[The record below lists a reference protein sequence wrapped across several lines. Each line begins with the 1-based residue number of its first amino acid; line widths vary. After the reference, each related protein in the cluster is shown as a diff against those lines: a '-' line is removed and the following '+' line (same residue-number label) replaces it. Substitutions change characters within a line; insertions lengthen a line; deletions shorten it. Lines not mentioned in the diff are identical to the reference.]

1 MKETKPGGTGTPA
14 GAVQARVPVPPA
26 GSSRMKKAKLAT
38 LWLDGCSGCH
48 MSILDVDEAIA
59 AVGQKADL
67 VYGPLVDA
75 QEFPEDVDVTIVEG
89 AVSSQEDYEKI
100 KHVRE
105 HTRLLVALGDCAVT
119 SNVPAMRNPIPVK
132 KLLERIY
139 IQGVDAQPRIP
150 TEGVPPLLKRA
161 IPLQEVVKVD
171 LFVPGCPPPASTI
184 GFVLG
189 ELLDGRMPDLSTKVK
204 FG

>member
-1 MKETKPGGTGTPA
+1 
-14 GAVQARVPVPPA
+14 
-26 GSSRMKKAKLAT
+26 MKKEKLAT

-59 AVGQKADL
+59 WVAQKADL

-89 AVSSQEDYEKI
+89 AVSNQEDYEKI
-100 KHVRE
+100 KQVRE
-105 HTRLLVALGDCAVT
+105 RTRLLVALGDCAIT
-119 SNVPAMRNPIPVK
+119 SNVPAMRNSIPVK

-139 IQGVDAQPRIP
+139 VQGVDEKPHIP
-150 TEGVPPLLKRA
+150 TDGVPPLLKRA
-161 IPLQEVVKVD
+161 IPLHEVVKVD
-171 LFVPGCPPPASTI
+171 LFVPGCPPPPAAI
-184 GFVLG
+184 AYVLG
-189 ELLDGRMPDLSTKVK
+189 ELLAGRMPDLSAKVK

>member
-1 MKETKPGGTGTPA
+1 
-14 GAVQARVPVPPA
+14 
-26 GSSRMKKAKLAT
+26 MKKAKLAT

-48 MSILDVDEAIA
+48 MSILDLDEGIA
-59 AVGQKADL
+59 SVGQKADL

-89 AVSSQEDYEKI
+89 AVSNQDDLEKI
-100 KHVRE
+100 KQVRE
-105 HTRLLVALGDCAVT
+105 RTRLLVALGDCAVT
-119 SNVPAMRNPIPVK
+119 SNVPAMRNAIPVK

-139 IQGVDAQPRIP
+139 IQGVEERPRLP
-150 TEGVPPLLKRA
+150 TDGVPPLLRRA
-161 IPLQEVVKVD
+161 VPLHEVVKVD

-184 GFVLG
+184 GYVLG
-189 ELLDGRMPDLSTKVK
+189 ELLDGRMPDLDAKVK